1 MSVSAEAGWRFDV
14 MKNVFFEP
22 QVEVWY
28 GHVFDAQYQTS
39 TNVDVDQASTD
50 SLVGRAGFR
59 LGLECPNNRGTAFI
73 KASVLRDWEG
83 EADFRFSKG
92 GVASRTLTEDL
103 GGTWYEYG
111 IGADFN
117 ATEQLHFWVEL
128 ERGDG
133 GEVDTDYRATI
144 GMRYAW

>member
-1 MSVSAEAGWRFDV
+1 MPEQPR
-14 MKNVFFEP
+14 
-22 QVEVWY
+22 
-28 GHVFDAQYQTS
+28 
-39 TNVDVDQASTD
+39 
-50 SLVGRAGFR
+50 FR
-59 LGLECPNNRGTAFI
+59 LHQGVRAAWLERRSRLP
-73 KASVLRDWEG
+73 LH
-83 EADFRFSKG
+83 KG

-117 ATEQLHFWVEL
+117 ATEQLHFWAEL

>member
-1 MSVSAEAGWRFDV
+1 MSVSAEAGWRFYV

-28 GHVFDAQYQTS
+28 GHVFDAQYETS
-39 TNVDVDQASTD
+39 TGVDVDQASTA

-59 LGLECPNNRGTAFI
+59 LGLECPNNRGSAFI
-73 KASVLRDWEG
+73 KAFVLRDWEG

-117 ATEQLHFWVEL
+117 ATEQLHFWAEL
-128 ERGDG
+128 ECGDG